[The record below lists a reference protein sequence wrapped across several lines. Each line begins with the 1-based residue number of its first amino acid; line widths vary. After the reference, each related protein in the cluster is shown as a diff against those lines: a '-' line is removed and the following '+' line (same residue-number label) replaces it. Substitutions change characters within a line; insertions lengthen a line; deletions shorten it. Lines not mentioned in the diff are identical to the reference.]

1 MQSLSSFRN
10 PPCNKTMGIEL
21 ECFQQPYRENTA
33 IRGKFHGFFYA
44 TNDGS
49 LVEPIGRWSSYCYST
64 EFVSQPLTP
73 EWLKKSLFKLGS
85 KFDWITHESC
95 GIHIH
100 VSRKWMNKA
109 RAQAIHKFYCAL
121 RAADQ
126 KHFFGRVA
134 NAYCREQPFGMTRY
148 NAVNSEN
155 SATFELRMFASGD
168 WQWACY
174 CVDMAVYLL
183 NNAKHLNISACY
195 AEADRLRRVHS
206 ICG

>member
-21 ECFQQPYRENTA
+21 ECYQNPYHENTA
-33 IRGKFHGFFYA
+33 RVGNFYGFFYA
-44 TNDGS
+44 TVDGS
-49 LVEPIGRWSSYCYST
+49 LEPGSGKYYSCT

-85 KFDWITHESC
+85 KFDWITNESC

-100 VSRKWMNKA
+100 VSRKWMSKA
-109 RAQAIHKFYCAL
+109 RAQAIHKFYCDL
-121 RAADQ
+121 SAADQ

-134 NAYCREQPFGMTRY
+134 NDYCMEKPFGMTRY